1 MPVFAAESSVFWVV
15 LCVGVLRTVCF
26 NTGSVCF
33 GVTTISL
40 GVVGVFDGP
49 GSGVQTL
56 GVDGGTAIILV
67 VLEGPGS
74 GLVWYNPPQT
84 GVLCY

>member
-1 MPVFAAESSVFWVV
+1 MVK
-15 LCVGVLRTVCF
+15 TVCF

-33 GVTTISL
+33 GVTNVSL
-40 GVVGVFDGP
+40 GVVGVFDGS

-56 GVDGGTAIILV
+56 GLGGGTAIILI

-74 GLVWYNPPQT
+74 GLVWYGPPKS